1 MYIFVDI
8 YSIIYIYYIK
18 HNAMTWM
25 RLRPPICWMTSL
37 KEKNNLIPTS
47 SLKFSQAIRTL
58 IPKRPLN
65 VKKVTISKNHSNYHT
80 QNIFS
85 VENIIFGPMLD

>member
-8 YSIIYIYYIK
+8 YIK

-47 SLKFSQAIRTL
+47 SLKFSQATYL
-58 IPKRPLN
+58 DT
-65 VKKVTISKNHSNYHT
+65 KKAT
-80 QNIFS
+80 
-85 VENIIFGPMLD
+85 

>member
-1 MYIFVDI
+1 MNIFVDI

-37 KEKNNLIPTS
+37 QERTINSYEQFEILTS
-47 SLKFSQAIRTL
+47 
-58 IPKRPLN
+58 
-65 VKKVTISKNHSNYHT
+65 
-80 QNIFS
+80 
-85 VENIIFGPMLD
+85 